1 MTAAA
6 NKNDY
11 GDCYAVDVAFQ
22 SSAVVQVP
30 LPLLCLPVGILYM
43 ASTLDTIVSTSPVAK
58 IVGVQTSNLSIS
70 HDGKNSSTVQP

>member
-1 MTAAA
+1 MTAAE

-30 LPLLCLPVGILYM
+30 LSLLCLPVGILYM